1 MPEIQNSR
9 RSSHDDDDEC
19 LTYISPL
26 LDLDLGDMLD
36 GNLQP
41 VPVSHPRVHNPKT
54 TLPKNG
60 PNLKWQ
66 LEEEMKEDENK
77 EKEKEKEGEKEG
89 RKEREKEGE
98 KEEDVML
105 LMM

>member
-1 MPEIQNSR
+1 M
-9 RSSHDDDDEC
+9 

-36 GNLQP
+36 GNLQS

-77 EKEKEKEGEKEG
+77 EKEKEKEGG
-89 RKEREKEGE
+89 KEGE

>member
-1 MPEIQNSR
+1 M
-9 RSSHDDDDEC
+9 

-77 EKEKEKEGEKEG
+77 EKEKEKEGEKE
-89 RKEREKEGE
+89 REKEGKKEEE